1 MHLATQFMTDFY
13 FISGKYFNMC
23 ELSDFLTAG
32 SICQK
37 CHLVCYHYFCEI
49 EYFGEVMSQIT
60 IDIRL
65 KRPSK
70 AYHEGVSS

>member
-1 MHLATQFMTDFY
+1 
-13 FISGKYFNMC
+13 MC
-23 ELSDFLTAG
+23 ELSDILTAG
-32 SICQK
+32 FISEL
-37 CHLVCYHYFCEI
+37 CHSVCYHLFCGSEI
-49 EYFGEVMSQIT
+49 LGKIMSQIT